1 MGLAVVSENFWLKAE
16 IQSDVRFPV
25 VAPAASFQ
33 NTSLAGRQN
42 RLVLSFLTLRA
53 SELVPS

>member
-1 MGLAVVSENFWLKAE
+1 MGLAVVSENFWHKAE
-16 IQSDVRFPV
+16 IESDVRFPV

-33 NTSLAGRQN
+33 NTSWQAVKT